1 MSQACC
7 VQQMLRCSAARGQPH
22 QINPASFSRICQK
35 KSVIESKSLILFRD
49 AKLFSDTAVFGQV
62 KNTSNTP
69 AIYFQSRV
77 AVCCL
82 WLSWEKSAHKLL
94 CSGLCCV
101 CDAGKAVC
109 VCACAC
115 GRACD
120 CMFISRLW
128 CLSLCVLRHI
138 CCESAFCLRA
148 AQRPLCPRS
157 LVSPTGLSSPSSS
170 ISSSSSVFLGL
181 SASALPSLGELHP
194 PPSPSSPLSLLRAF
208 APTCKRVSARTRR
221 RSRACMCLCVCG
233 WVACVFACPCL
244 TLLVQL
250 IGFFLQ
256 AFYFFFSLIFLSNL
270 QLCSVIGALSVDGPA
285 HVCAALHIHLE
296 TVSTALFPL
305 TQ

>member
-1 MSQACC
+1 MQNYFQTLLCLDKSKTLQTHQQYIFSQGLPCAVCDCRGKKVPISCC
-7 VQQMLRCSAARGQPH
+7 
-22 QINPASFSRICQK
+22 
-35 KSVIESKSLILFRD
+35 
-49 AKLFSDTAVFGQV
+49 AVDCV
-62 KNTSNTP
+62 VCVTP
-69 AIYFQSRV
+69 ARLC
-77 AVCCL
+77 VCVR
-82 WLSWEKSAHKLL
+82 ARADVHVTA
-94 CSGLCCV
+94 CSFPGYGVFRCACYDISVVNRLFVCAQHNGLCV
-101 CDAGKAVC
+101 PARSSHPLAYPLLPAASPRPPQSFWD
-109 VCACAC
+109 
-115 GRACD
+115 
-120 CMFISRLW
+120 FLPQ
-128 CLSLCVLRHI
+128 LFPVLGN
-138 CCESAFCLRA
+138 CT
-148 AQRPLCPRS
+148 
-157 LVSPTGLSSPSSS
+157 SP
-170 ISSSSSVFLGL
+170 I
-181 SASALPSLGELHP
+181 
-194 PPSPSSPLSLLRAF
+194 SPLSLLRAF